1 MILLKKL
8 ISILKVAGV
17 ALLSVTTA
25 LLSSCS
31 IGSES
36 IHGQELLKLTD
47 DELFETV
54 YFQNIDL
61 VMSYPDESQ
70 ALSQISPEQRTFYIL
85 SIYDMEIQNGGLC
98 QFFVNSSRS
107 LAPFVDEC
115 LETVGAEEHR
125 KLLAEFVAD
134 NDIDLNNLE
143 SFDTPDIEDYI
154 LQTQRYDFDSF
165 DNAYYELTALR
176 DYLVEY
182 VKNNITAF

>member
-1 MILLKKL
+1 MKKL

-134 NDIDLNNLE
+134 NNIDLNNLE

>member
-1 MILLKKL
+1 MIQLKKL
-8 ISILKVAGV
+8 FSKIKIVGI
-17 ALLSVTTA
+17 ALLGVTTA

-31 IGSES
+31 TASES
-36 IHGQELLKLTD
+36 IHGQELLKLSD

-54 YFQNIDL
+54 YFQNIDT
-61 VMSYPDESQ
+61 VMSYPDESV

-125 KLLAEFVAD
+125 KLLAEFVLD
-134 NDIDLNNLE
+134 NNIDLNNLD
-143 SFDTPDIEDYI
+143 SFDTPEIEDYI

-165 DNAYYELTALR
+165 DNAYYEMSPLQE
-176 DYLVEY
+176 YLVDY
-182 VKNNITAF
+182 IKNNITAF